1 MSILRK
7 GPTKVE
13 FKEAQV
19 FWDRFFSSDHYRN
32 NLMAR
37 ILDGRAVHME
47 TLLMQMTYGKPK
59 ETIALR
65 GGGDGTF
72 ILVIGGVEHRRQV
85 LDDGTVIEAD
95 GQVIEEEREDPI
107 ALPET
112 NGNGH
117 A

>member
-7 GPTKVE
+7 SPTKVE

-19 FWDRFFSSDHYRN
+19 FWDQFFSSGEYRD
-32 NLMAR
+32 NLKAR
-37 ILDGRAVHME
+37 ILEGRAVHME
-47 TLLMQMTYGKPK
+47 TLLMQMAYGKPK
-59 ETIALR
+59 ETIALQ

-95 GQVIEEEREDPI
+95 GQVIEEEREERI
-107 ALPET
+107 ALPEI